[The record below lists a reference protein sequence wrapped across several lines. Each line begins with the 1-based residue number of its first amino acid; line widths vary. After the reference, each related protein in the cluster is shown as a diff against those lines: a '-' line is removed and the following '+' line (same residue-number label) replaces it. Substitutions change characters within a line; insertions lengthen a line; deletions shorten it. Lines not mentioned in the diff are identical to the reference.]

1 MNLSGAS
8 RRRIAVLPLT
18 AAGIL
23 LTGGS
28 PARAQEEFRAADL
41 DRPLRVEDA
50 YPADFREWELEA
62 GLRSGFGATDE
73 LSATL
78 ELKSGLFLN
87 GQVGIELHG
96 GLASGDEGDAAGLE
110 NAALH
115 LLYSLRRETWG
126 WPAFSG
132 RFDLETPG
140 SGELGREGWALSVKG
155 LATRSFG
162 RLRMHANLGYTAAD
176 EADEADFWRGGLAI
190 DYPIGLFSR
199 SVLGDVYAEIPGDG
213 GDTRAWTTVGTRW
226 QLTNRTVLD
235 LGVGT
240 RLDEW
245 VDGDGNVELVM
256 GISRGFGVPVLVD
269 VPPYPDP
276 RID

>member
-1 MNLSGAS
+1 MS
-8 RRRIAVLPLT
+8 RRRACLSRIIGLLPFAT

-23 LTGGS
+23 FVAAA

-50 YPADFREWELEA
+50 FPVDHREWEFEA
-62 GLRSGFGATDE
+62 GLRSVFGATDE
-73 LSATL
+73 VTGIL
-78 ELKSGLFLN
+78 ELKTGLFLN

-96 GLASGDEGDAAGLE
+96 GRISGDEAGLE
-110 NAALH
+110 SAALH
-115 LLYSLRRETWG
+115 LLQSFRRETWRG
-126 WPAFSG
+126 PALSA
-132 RFDLETPG
+132 RLDVETPG
-140 SGELGREGWALSVKG
+140 SGELGREGWALTARG

-162 RLRMHANLGYTAAD
+162 RLRTHLNLGYTAAD
-176 EADEADFWRGGLAI
+176 EADQDDFWRAGLAF

-199 SVLGDVYAEIPGDG
+199 SVLGDLYAEIPSDG
-213 GDTRAWTTVGTRW
+213 EDTRVWTTVGSRW

-235 LGVGT
+235 LGVGV

-245 VDGDGNVELVM
+245 ADGDSNVELVVGM
-256 GISRGFGVPVLVD
+256 SRGFGVPALVD

-276 RID
+276 RLD